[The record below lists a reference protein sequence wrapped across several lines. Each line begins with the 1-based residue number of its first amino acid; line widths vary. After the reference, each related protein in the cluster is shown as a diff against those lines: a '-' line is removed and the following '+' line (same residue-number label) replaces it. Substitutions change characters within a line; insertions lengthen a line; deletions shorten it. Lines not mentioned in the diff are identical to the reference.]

1 MGVVTVVNHNKILKD
16 TLRRFVETVSNLL
29 SEKMSKGDDPVQ
41 ILAMLMYTFPFNNQE
56 VGQQY
61 LINHLPEAQDYDEA
75 ISSHPILGK
84 QVDVL
89 VGTNMGAS
97 AVTPLM
103 VMQQFMK
110 SLLDKQKGVIFN
122 PKAFDSIFN
131 EMMDF
136 FKSDHLQM
144 KMISPLE
151 HFELDTDLMLLPND
165 WRIEKIPTDIKV
177 DWVRR
182 REYSFG
188 DSHYLWADYALRK
201 DYKSRKVIVGPKSK
215 DEDDEEIDPQEWNKA
230 RDELET
236 TMSALRILK
245 SGGVVNRLY
254 ELRVLGWHVGGPL
267 GSSSNPFIPEV
278 GTGPTYKLAKEEK
291 LELTQIIEALS
302 RLKSEKALQVA
313 VRRLNYA
320 CIRGDI
326 RPEDK
331 ILDCMIGFES
341 LFLGPSSELGYRL
354 SLRAAIL
361 LAESVVERRQIQSEM
376 YLYYR
381 LRSNIIHGYNERA
394 IESLLR
400 KSETDLDQVASR
412 LQNLLRESIK
422 KFICAFEEAKDHP
435 TIIKE
440 IDQRILAGSNRMPT
454 TPAALP
460 IHRYQRVVAY
470 RSLEL
475 APQLAPIQGSQR

>member
-1 MGVVTVVNHNKILKD
+1 MSEAYEPPIVCKGLFEFKECSQPGNSLLLHNIKGVVTVVNHDKILKD
-16 TLRRFVETVSNLL
+16 TLRRFVETVLNLL

-41 ILAMLMYTFPFNNQE
+41 IFSMLTHTFPFNNQE

-61 LINHLPEAQDYDEA
+61 LINHLPEARDYDEA
-75 ISSHPILGK
+75 ISGHPILGK
-84 QVDVL
+84 QVGVL
-89 VGTNMGAS
+89 VGTNKGAS

-110 SLLDKQKGVIFN
+110 SLLDRQKGVIFN
-122 PKAFDSIFN
+122 PKDFDSIFN
-131 EMMDF
+131 EMMEF

-144 KMISPLE
+144 KMLSPLE

-165 WRIEKIPTDIKV
+165 WRIEKIPTDIMV
-177 DWVRR
+177 DWFRR
-182 REYSFG
+182 REYTFG
-188 DSHYLWADYALRK
+188 DSHYLRANYALQK
-201 DYKSRKVIVGPKSK
+201 DYKSRKVIVGHKGK
-215 DEDDEEIDPQEWNKA
+215 DENDEEFNPHEWNKA

-236 TMSALRILK
+236 MMSALRILK

-267 GSSSNPFIPEV
+267 SSSSNPFIP
-278 GTGPTYKLAKEEK
+278 GMGFGPTYKLAKEEK
-291 LELTQIIEALS
+291 LELTRIFEALS

-341 LFLGPSSELGYRL
+341 LLLGPSSELGYRL

-361 LAESVVERRQIQSEM
+361 LGESVVERQKIQSEM
-376 YLYYR
+376 HLYYR
-381 LRSNIIHGYNERA
+381 LRSNIVHGYNERA
-394 IESLLR
+394 IRSLLR
-400 KSETDLDQVASR
+400 KAGIDLDQVASR
-412 LQNLLRESIK
+412 LQDLLRESIK
-422 KFICAFEEAKDHP
+422 RFICAFEEAKDRP

-440 IDQRILAGSNRMPT
+440 IDQRIL
-454 TPAALP
+454 
-460 IHRYQRVVAY
+460 
-470 RSLEL
+470 E
-475 APQLAPIQGSQR
+475 